1 MSNKPKIL
9 FSKASFPSSGLD
21 AFFKHRTLYLK
32 PLHKAIIGICLLA
45 YSVAGVSQN
54 NWHVA
59 TSGSDTS
66 GDGSI
71 NSPFATI
78 QKAEQQVQ
86 PGDTVY
92 VHQGT
97 YRNSTFNDGDIWSGD
112 NLLTITANG
121 TPSNPIVFMP
131 YPGDSVQLEFDDTYG
146 IIIRNSSYVTV
157 TGFEVKG
164 IGDQIDQTEA
174 DTAWGLYKDSS
185 GIVHDLAT
193 ELGIDIN
200 DPSLSGTE
208 VPKPSLPD
216 ISKPNYYN
224 GRGIV
229 ANDSHHIT
237 ISNNIV
243 RDVPSSAIRC
253 QQSDYTTIAGNTVY
267 NNTFWTTQGV
277 GAITVAEAT
286 PTPAGDTNNGIKI
299 VLEKNYVH
307 HNENRLISWNPT
319 KTFVKMVIDEGT
331 GLFLTRNRDTYTY
344 GSILIAN
351 NISSF
356 NGASGIV
363 SHYTNRVI
371 IEHNT
376 VYKNGTT
383 NDSAAGG
390 IGINNV
396 DDVIIRNNISYAEPD
411 HWALGTLA
419 LPNTNVSIYNNL
431 LFNENGSETIYNNLA
446 AGWFESDPLFT
457 DATNA
462 DFSLTAS
469 SPAIDAGS
477 TAGTQTDDFLGSPRN
492 DSAPDIGAFEYSA
505 ALSTPEYEGYNISLF
520 PNPTDQFAYIE
531 LKGTFHAISC
541 FDISGKEIFRIKNP
555 ANELQLDFSSL
566 EKGLYILKFTS
577 SKNQITLKRLLLR

>member
-1 MSNKPKIL
+1 MLCI
-9 FSKASFPSSGLD
+9 D
-21 AFFKHRTLYLK
+21 AFLLITIYNIFKEEIMKLSTFLCCFL
-32 PLHKAIIGICLLA
+32 
-45 YSVAGVSQN
+45 VSIFGFSQTF
-54 NWHVA
+54 WHVSM
-59 TSGSDTS
+59 SGSDVT
-66 GDGSI
+66 GDGTLNNPYASL
-71 NSPFATI
+71 

-97 YRNSTFNDGDIWSGD
+97 YRNDDFNDDDIWEGN

-121 TPSNPIVFMP
+121 TASNPIVFSSF
-131 YPGDSVQLEFDDTYG
+131 PGDAVLLEFDSTYG
-146 IIIRNSSYVTV
+146 IIIKNSSYITF
-157 TGFEVKG
+157 TGFEIKG
-164 IGDQIDQTEA
+164 IGDQITQAEA
-174 DTAWGLYKDSS
+174 DGAWGLYKDEL
-185 GIVHDLAT
+185 GIVHDLAV

-200 DPSLSGTE
+200 NPALAGTE
-208 VPKPSLPD
+208 VSKPSLPN
-216 ISKPNYYN
+216 ISKPSYYN

-229 ANDSHHIT
+229 ANSSHHII
-237 ISNNIV
+237 ISHNVV

-253 QQSDYTTIAGNTVY
+253 QQSDYTTITGNTVY

-277 GAITVAEAT
+277 GAITVAEAI
-286 PTPAGDTNNGIKI
+286 PTPLGDTSNDVKI
-299 VLEKNYVH
+299 ILEKNNVH

-331 GLFLTRNRDTYTY
+331 GLFLTRNRDTYTNGY
-344 GSILIAN
+344 ILIAN
-351 NISSF
+351 NISAY

-363 SHYTNRVI
+363 CHFTNRVI

-431 LFNENGSETIYNNLA
+431 LYNENGSEDIYNNLST
-446 AGWFESDPLFT
+446 GWTDANPLFT
-457 DATNA
+457 DANNEDYT
-462 DFSLTAS
+462 LTAA

-477 TAGTQTDDFLGSPRN
+477 TLTIQIDDFQGNLRDDGT
-492 DSAPDIGAFEYSA
+492 PDIGAYEYFNPLSNDNFERINLRVY
-505 ALSTPEYEGYNISLF
+505 
-520 PNPTDQFAYIE
+520 PNPVNENLYIKSE
-531 LKGTFHAISC
+531 NQNIDTIIIN
-541 FDISGKEIFRIKNP
+541 DISGKQVLSCSIIEDNK
-555 ANELQLDFSSL
+555 LDVSNL
-566 EKGLYILKFTS
+566 KPGLY
-577 SKNQITLKRLLLR
+577 LLNIKDGNNNIVVKKLIVK